1 MKKTLIHIIPTLENG
16 GAENV
21 LARLVSEFSK
31 LGIKQIV
38 ITTQGGTSD
47 FNYERIVSCSK
58 VIHYKEEPK
67 LVKAVFLQHP
77 DATVLAWMYKAI
89 YFSHKWKQIFN
100 TEQQI
105 IWNIR
110 HSNFGPNQWRQK
122 SLLCLFGFLSRLL
135 KPKIIYCSYKSEE
148 VHKKFFFTKKRSKVI
163 VNRLAKNIDLNE
175 NFHKSEKKD
184 YFLFVGRFNPQKGP
198 QHLKNILR
206 AFYKQQYTNDLWIA
220 GNGWDIN
227 YFPSSIRPHVK
238 LLGNRKDI
246 YPLYQNAKLLL
257 FTSTFG
263 EGYPN
268 VLVEAAA
275 MGLPIIAFDAGDAKK
290 ILADYDHGY
299 IVENEASFFEK
310 LVWLMDNSPSDSDR
324 SSAADQQRKALD
336 FSKTLLEYK
345 EFLNL

>member
-1 MKKTLIHIIPTLENG
+1 MKVIHIIPTLQNG
-16 GAENV
+16 GAENI
-21 LARLVSEFSK
+21 LARLVNEFSE
-31 LGIKQIV
+31 LGIHQIV
-38 ITTQGGTSD
+38 ITIQGSIHD
-47 FNYERIVSCSK
+47 FNYDRIVSSCE
-58 VIHYKEEPK
+58 VIHYKGHPEEVRK
-67 LVKAVFLQHP
+67 VFKEHP
-77 DATVLAWMYKAI
+77 EAKILAWMYGAI
-89 YFSHKWKQIFN
+89 YFAHLWKMRFN
-100 TEQQI
+100 TKNSI

-110 HSNFGPNQWRQK
+110 HSNFGPSQWYQK
-122 SLLCLFGFLSRLL
+122 IMLYFFGIASNVL
-135 KPKIIYCSYKSEE
+135 KNKIIYCSHKSKE
-148 VHKKFFFTKKRSKVI
+148 VHEKVFFNKQSSIVI
-163 VNRLAKNIDLNE
+163 VNRLAKKPLDNDFNKLFE
-175 NFHKSEKKD
+175 NKKS

-198 QHLKNILR
+198 QHLINILDV
-206 AFYKQQYTNDLWIA
+206 FYKQYDNTEIWIA

-227 YFPSSIRPHVK
+227 YFPSSIRSHVK

-246 YPLYQNAKLLL
+246 FKLYQNAKLLL

-310 LVWLMDNSPSDSDR
+310 LVWLMDNSPSESDR

-336 FSKTLLEYK
+336 FSKTLVEYK